1 MIAEDVTSLE
11 VAEKEKHQILRLR
24 VPFHMCD
31 EDVLRNLI
39 RTCKSYPGKDQVL
52 VEVYNDKFSAL
63 ILLND
68 TLVSLGDELTDKI
81 ENMVGSFLEIAV

>member
-1 MIAEDVTSLE
+1 
-11 VAEKEKHQILRLR
+11 
-24 VPFHMCD
+24 
-31 EDVLRNLI
+31 
-39 RTCKSYPGKDQVL
+39 VL